1 VVTTG
6 DDGKASTTLT
16 STVAGKIIVTATVG
30 NNAAS
35 KETAFVVGEAAFSRS
50 EVAVDKDTYTSGDDV
65 VVTVT
70 LNDEH
75 GNAVINQVDKLSSS
89 TVDVNNATIKEGSS
103 WQDEGRGK
111 YIATFT
117 AVKVTSS
124 ATAKLQLSDWD
135 TGVTSLP
142 YSIVAG
148 EPVASTSTLT
158 RNANGYLVNQEM
170 IFTLILRDGN
180 RNVVRMDPESV
191 LSDATFKTPGSD
203 TVINKLEMNSNGS
216 YSFTITASVKGEDLQ
231 ASFRLNGW
239 ASDIVTTNYDVMP
252 VFRNVRGLHSRDT
265 NMGLNHPKEGFYGAQ
280 FVLDLQGGGDRT
292 DYNWRTNADWATVDG
307 SGVVMLKTTIASHQ
321 AREVTVTATPKNGKT
336 FGIIRHTFKLDRWIS
351 VYDNE
356 VFYPDALEACASLN
370 MRLPAD
376 ARDGFSDFWGTK
388 SKYEQSVI
396 PSHIYLDSVRF
407 WIKTTNNAAPYLWVR
422 YLINGVYSGGAGISA
437 KSRFLC
443 IEDF

>member
-1 VVTTG
+1 
-6 DDGKASTTLT
+6 
-16 STVAGKIIVTATVG
+16 
-30 NNAAS
+30 
-35 KETAFVVGEAAFSRS
+35 
-50 EVAVDKDTYTSGDDV
+50 
-65 VVTVT
+65 
-70 LNDEH
+70 
-75 GNAVINQVDKLSSS
+75 
-89 TVDVNNATIKEGSS
+89 
-103 WQDEGRGK
+103 
-111 YIATFT
+111 
-117 AVKVTSS
+117 
-124 ATAKLQLSDWD
+124 
-135 TGVTSLP
+135 
-142 YSIVAG
+142 
-148 EPVASTSTLT
+148 
-158 RNANGYLVNQEM
+158 
-170 IFTLILRDGN
+170 
-180 RNVVRMDPESV
+180 
-191 LSDATFKTPGSD
+191 
-203 TVINKLEMNSNGS
+203 
-216 YSFTITASVKGEDLQ
+216 
-231 ASFRLNGW
+231 
-239 ASDIVTTNYDVMP
+239 MP

-396 PSHIYLDSVRF
+396 PSHIYTDSVRF